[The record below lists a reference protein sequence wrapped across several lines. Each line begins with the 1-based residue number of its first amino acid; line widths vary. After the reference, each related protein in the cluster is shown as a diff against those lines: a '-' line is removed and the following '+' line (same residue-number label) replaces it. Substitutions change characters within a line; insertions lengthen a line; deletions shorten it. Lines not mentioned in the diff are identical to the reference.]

1 MQKEQ
6 EHQNDLLLT
15 NMSNLFMGNPNQ
27 YVFQPPNDFF
37 VNPPQENFFFNN
49 NNISPLDYNNIMNGF
64 PSNFMAAQ
72 PHFNP
77 NEFLNSNNI
86 ILANNNL
93 MLPNNL
99 SLGPLNGNLIY
110 LIFEKKKIKNLIF

>member
-6 EHQNDLLLT
+6 EHPNDLLLT

-49 NNISPLDYNNIMNGF
+49 NNISPLDYNNLMNGF
-64 PSNFMAAQ
+64 PSNFMAQ

-77 NEFLNSNNI
+77 NEFLTSNNI

-99 SLGPLNGNLIY
+99 SLGPLNGILIY
-110 LIFEKKKIKNLIF
+110 LIFFLKKKNN